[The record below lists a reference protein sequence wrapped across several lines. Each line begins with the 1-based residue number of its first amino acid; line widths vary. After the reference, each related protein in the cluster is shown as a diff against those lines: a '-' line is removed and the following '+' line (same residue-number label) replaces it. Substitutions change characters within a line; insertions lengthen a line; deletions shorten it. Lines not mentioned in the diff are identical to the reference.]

1 MLGTQMVR
9 IRLTPQM
16 ARIRPTQGVLRWDG
30 KAEGATRG
38 MKSTED
44 GVNGE
49 EATKVP
55 SVELI
60 WTPRETIGILQSRE
74 LHC

>member
-1 MLGTQMVR
+1 
-9 IRLTPQM
+9 
-16 ARIRPTQGVLRWDG
+16 
-30 KAEGATRG
+30 
-38 MKSTED
+38 MKSTQG

-49 EATKVP
+49 EATQVP

-60 WTPRETIGILQSRE
+60 WTPRETIGIFQSRE